1 MGLSATYMDL
11 EGYGDLDRTERRDP
25 GVAAGRS
32 RAPMAVKAAARVLR
46 TMVPGARIVR
56 LYPVWRVSRFGQEW
70 SLRRVRAR
78 RDQDLP
84 RMVLAQT
91 LLDALERVPRGW
103 LVEGQLEHEGAL
115 YAVWVDADRSVWL
128 GLAERPAEVS
138 IEP

>member
-11 EGYGDLDRTERRDP
+11 EGYGELDRTERRDP

-91 LLDALERVPRGW
+91 LLDALE
-103 LVEGQLEHEGAL
+103 QLELISGGK
-115 YAVWVDADRSVWL
+115 DAIVLTVAGKARV
-128 GLAERPAEVS
+128 ERELEQKIAQAAEVAS
-138 IEP
+138 EAMAAK

>member
-11 EGYGDLDRTERRDP
+11 EGYGELDRTERRDP

-84 RMVLAQT
+84 KMVLAQT

-103 LVEGQLEHEGAL
+103 LVEGQLEHDGTP